1 MSSGRGK
8 WMKFRLQL
16 VAMAFAMVFAAVLY
30 KSYDLQVVQR
40 DYLVS
45 RSRNETVRTLNLG
58 EVRGEIFD
66 VNGERL
72 AASLA
77 VSSVYADPS
86 IMKTD
91 KAVTDEE
98 GRTTIVNERKEVAAK
113 LHEILGME
121 EETLAESLNTKSKF
135 VWIKRQLE
143 IDQAEAIAALNLPG
157 IVLVKEYSRSYPNGP
172 LAAHFLGLVGVDG
185 QGLEGLELALDE
197 NLRAGKDKIR
207 VKRDNLGRKM
217 VDTLDGDLEQT
228 RGASVVLTID
238 RRIQY
243 ITEKALAKAVDKHDA
258 KSGMALV
265 MRPTTGAVVAS
276 AVWPPFDPNDYKS
289 VSDSNRRNRNLT
301 DPFEPGS
308 TFKVFVVA
316 AALEEGLISPN
327 SIFNCENGALRVG
340 NHTVKDTHSYGDLTV
355 SEIIK
360 YSSNIGSLKVG
371 AELGNDMLFNYLKRF
386 SFGERTGLAHLPGE
400 SAGVLRHP
408 SKWRQVEAANIAFGQ
423 GLTVTSLQMVMAM
436 SALANQGVLMKP
448 YIVDRVVD
456 ESGNVIEQ
464 YEPQILRQVVS
475 PLTARQVA
483 AMLRMAVQKGGTA
496 TRAEVEGYPVAGK
509 TGTAQKVVKGS
520 KGYAAGKYVASFL
533 GFAPYHDPQLCVMV
547 VLDEPKKGYYG
558 GTVAGPAFKEI
569 MENALPLLDIPP
581 TEGMGDPVW
590 PSILKKA
597 GGAPGVID
605 GNHPT
610 NFVRVKLRKGGRG
623 AKGPITFAA
632 MDAEKALTFSE
643 PVPDFSDLSV
653 GVTADPG
660 VMPNLAGLSMRQV
673 MELMSHYALDL
684 EYYGSGHAVGQDPPA
699 GTAVVNGQAASV
711 IFER

>member
-1 MSSGRGK
+1 MSAGRGK
-8 WMKFRLQL
+8 WMKFKLQL
-16 VAMAFAMVFAAVLY
+16 VAMAFAAVFGAVLF
-30 KSYDLQVVQR
+30 KAYDLQVIQR
-40 DYLVS
+40 DELVS

-58 EVRGEIFD
+58 EVRGEILD
-66 VNGERL
+66 ASGERL

-77 VSSVYADPS
+77 VSSVVADPS
-86 IMKTD
+86 LMI
-91 KAVTDEE
+91 
-98 GRTTIVNERKEVAAK
+98 RKERIDGKMVEVDHRPDVVAK
-113 LHEILGME
+113 LSEILGLD
-121 EETLAESLNTKSKF
+121 EETLNNKLDPKKKF
-135 VWIKRQLE
+135 VYIERQLE
-143 IDQAEAIAALNLPG
+143 IDQAEAISALNLPG
-157 IVLVKEYSRSYPNGP
+157 ISLPKEYRRSYPNGP
-172 LAAHFLGLVGVDG
+172 LAAHFLGIVGIDNH
-185 QGLEGLELALDE
+185 GLEGLELALDDT
-197 NLRAGKDKIR
+197 LKAGKDKIK
-207 VKRDNLGRKM
+207 VKIDRDGRRI
-217 VDTLDGDLEQT
+217 VDNVSDDLEQT

-243 ITEKALAKAVDKHDA
+243 ITEKALARAVTTHDA

-265 MRPTTGAVVAS
+265 MKPTTGAVVAS
-276 AVWPPFDPNDYKS
+276 AVWPPFDPNEYKNVDDS
-289 VSDSNRRNRNLT
+289 VRRNRILT

-316 AALEEGLISPN
+316 AALEEGLVSPN
-327 SIFNCENGALRVG
+327 SIFYCENGAMKVG
-340 NHTVKDTHSYGDLTV
+340 NHTVKDTHNYEDLTV

-371 AELGNDMLFNYLKRF
+371 ANLGNDMLYNYLKRF

-400 SAGVLRHP
+400 TSGVLRHP

-423 GLTVTSLQMVMAM
+423 GLTVTTLQMVMAM
-436 SALANQGVLMKP
+436 SSLANQGVLMKP

-456 ESGNVIEQ
+456 ENGQVLEQ

-496 TRAEVEGYPVAGK
+496 TRAEVAGYPVAGK

-558 GTVAGPAFKEI
+558 GTVAAPAFREI
-569 MENALPLLDIPP
+569 MEYALPLLDIPP
-581 TEGMGDPVW
+581 SEGMGEPVW
-590 PSILKKA
+590 PSILQKA
-597 GGAPGVID
+597 GGAPGVVD

-610 NFVRVKLRKGGRG
+610 NFVRVKLKKGDRG
-623 AKGPITFAA
+623 ARGPITFAD
-632 MDAEKALTFSE
+632 MDAEQAMSYGE
-643 PVPDFSDLSV
+643 PEPDYSDLPVSL
-653 GVTADPG
+653 TADPG

-673 MELMSHYALDL
+673 MEVMSHYALDL
-684 EYYGSGHAVGQDPPA
+684 EYYGSGHVVGQNPAA
-699 GTAVVNGQAASV
+699 GTAVMAGQPASV